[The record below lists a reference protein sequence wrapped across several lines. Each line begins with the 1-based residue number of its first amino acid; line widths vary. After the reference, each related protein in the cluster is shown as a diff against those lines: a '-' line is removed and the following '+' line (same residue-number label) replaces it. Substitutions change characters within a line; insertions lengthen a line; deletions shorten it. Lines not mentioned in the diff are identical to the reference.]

1 MFDNLI
7 ESKAKKQKRAGGT
20 LVSTVIHAAV
30 ISAAVYA
37 TAHASGARQAEGGEG
52 GVRHS
57 QEGRAASAEGERSRP
72 RRTWS

>member
-20 LVSTVIHAAV
+20 VMSAVIHAAV

-37 TAHASGARQAEGGEG
+37 TAHATDALDKPKAEKVEF
-52 GVRHS
+52 VTVKKD
-57 QEGRAASAEGERSRP
+57 EPPPPKETP
-72 RRTWS
+72 

>member
-20 LVSTVIHAAV
+20 FMSAVIHAAV

-37 TAHASGARQAEGGEG
+37 TDHATDALDKPKAEKVEF
-52 GVRHS
+52 VTVKKD
-57 QEGRAASAEGERSRP
+57 EIGRAHV
-72 RRTWS
+72 